1 MPMLKAAITLFI
13 VIDAVGLVPVFL
25 SLTDDATPSARR
37 RTFLVAWLVALG
49 LMFLFIFAGK
59 QILDVFRI
67 TIQDFQIAGGLLL
80 LLIGLRLVSGGHLV
94 SEQDEAS
101 AGVIPIACPLLVG
114 PGAITSGLVFT
125 QLYGLW
131 ITFGAVIMA
140 FIATLIVLMA
150 ASGINRFLG
159 RTGTNILTRIMGII
173 LAAIAMQFIRT
184 GVIAVIHSL

>member
-1 MPMLKAAITLFI
+1 MLEAAITLFI
-13 VIDAVGLVPVFL
+13 VMDAVGLVPVFL
-25 SLTDDATPSARR
+25 SLTAGATPPARR
-37 RTFLVAWLVALG
+37 RTFLIAWAVALG
-49 LMFLFIFAGK
+49 LMFLFIFGGK

-80 LLIGLRLVSGGHLV
+80 LLIGLKLVSGGHLV
-94 SEQDEAS
+94 SPDDEAS

-131 ITFGAVIMA
+131 IAFGAVLIA
-140 FIATLIVLMA
+140 FLGTFIVLMA

-159 RTGTNILTRIMGII
+159 RTGTNVLTRVMGIL

-184 GVIAVIHSL
+184 GVLAVIKSL